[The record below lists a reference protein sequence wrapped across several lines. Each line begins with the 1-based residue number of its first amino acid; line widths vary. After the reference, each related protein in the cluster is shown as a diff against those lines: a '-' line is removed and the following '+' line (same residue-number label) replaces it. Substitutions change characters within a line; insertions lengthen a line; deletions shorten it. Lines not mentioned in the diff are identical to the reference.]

1 MLTLRSATRKGGNFM
16 ADVGLISAG
25 LDENK
30 KSLSPIFKKLRKT
43 VIIVTP
49 VLLFSNTALAAET
62 TKCSKVIVEL
72 PTAVES
78 LKKTRK
84 AQKALEA
91 VKKFG
96 GYHVSYG
103 VCKSAFVR
111 TFLHVGVEGTTW
123 TPLSATVWSIL
134 MLACGSLLTLHVV
147 GED

>member
-103 VCKSAFVR
+103 VCKSAFVK
-111 TFLHVGVEGTTW
+111 EGTTF
-123 TPLSATVWSIL
+123 TPLSAIVWSIL
-134 MLACGSLLTLHVV
+134 MLACGSLFTLHVV

>member
-1 MLTLRSATRKGGNFM
+1 M

-25 LDENK
+25 RDENK
-30 KSLSPIFKKLRKT
+30 KSLSPIFQKLGKT

-62 TKCSKVIVEL
+62 TKCSKIIGEL

-91 VKKFG
+91 VKKFN
-96 GYHVSYG
+96 GYNV
-103 VCKSAFVR
+103 VCKSAFVKI
-111 TFLHVGVEGTTW
+111 FAHVGAEGTPLTA
-123 TPLSATVWSIL
+123 LSAIVGSIL
-134 MLACGSLLTLHVV
+134 MLACGSLLTIHVV
-147 GED
+147 AED

>member
-1 MLTLRSATRKGGNFM
+1 M

-25 LDENK
+25 QDENK

-49 VLLFSNTALAAET
+49 ILLFSSTALAAET
-62 TKCSKVIVEL
+62 TKCSEFIVEL

-91 VKKFG
+91 VRKFT
-96 GYHVSYG
+96 GYNFSYR
-103 VCKSAFVR
+103 VCKNAFDR
-111 TFLHVGVEGTTW
+111 TFLHVGVEGTTL
-123 TPLSATVWSIL
+123 TPLSAAVWSIL
-134 MLACGSLLTLHVV
+134 MLACGSLLTLHAVA
-147 GED
+147 ED